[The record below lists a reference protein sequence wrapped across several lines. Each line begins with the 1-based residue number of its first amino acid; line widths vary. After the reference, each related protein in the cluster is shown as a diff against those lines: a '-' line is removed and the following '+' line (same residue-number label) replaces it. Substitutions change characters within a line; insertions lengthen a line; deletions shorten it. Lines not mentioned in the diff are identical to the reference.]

1 MFSNKVK
8 NSDIMASLKGIER
21 RMMAIERGE
30 HLKTVERK
38 LDDIY
43 FENEI
48 VKHNLYLDQE
58 LRNLKDEINKLKMQ
72 INKTIQG
79 IDLCLKE
86 ATSFV

>member
-1 MFSNKVK
+1 MFSHRVK

-30 HLKTVERK
+30 HLKTVVGK
-38 LDDIY
+38 IDDIY

-58 LRNLKDEINKLKMQ
+58 LRNLKDEINKLKVQ

>member
-1 MFSNKVK
+1 
-8 NSDIMASLKGIER
+8 MASLKGIER

-30 HLKTVERK
+30 HLKTVVGK
-38 LDDIY
+38 IDDIY

-58 LRNLKDEINKLKMQ
+58 LRNLKDEINKLKVQ